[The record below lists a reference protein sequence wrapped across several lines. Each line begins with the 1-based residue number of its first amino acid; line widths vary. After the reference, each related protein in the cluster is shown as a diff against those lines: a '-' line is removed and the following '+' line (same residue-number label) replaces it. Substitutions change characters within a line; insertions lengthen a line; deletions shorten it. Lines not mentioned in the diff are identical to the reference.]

1 MMKKKYMAFHAV
13 VIAGMLMTGGLGAGV
28 LPAAAEEVTQE
39 AQTGGIRAKA
49 PRGVRA
55 ADKEETERDRL
66 ESEAA
71 GQTEIQRDTDTQI
84 KPTDASTRERDSSQE
99 AAIQAALADAGLTE
113 DELTGLR
120 IKKDTDDGITIYE
133 VELYVDAEEY
143 SYEIDAQT
151 AQILEAEH
159 EVEEDYDR
167 APEDP
172 NALTRE
178 EATQIVLDKVEGAT
192 DMDIR
197 IKYEYDDGKEM
208 YEGDLLYD
216 GTEYEFELS
225 ALDGQ
230 ILEWSEERY

>member
-28 LPAAAEEVTQE
+28 LPAAAEETTQE
-39 AQTGGIRAKA
+39 TQTGGIRAKA
-49 PRGVRA
+49 PQGVRA
-55 ADKEETERDRL
+55 ADKDEQESGSL
-66 ESEAA
+66 ESADADQADA
-71 GQTEIQRDTDTQI
+71 GKDAGKKR
-84 KPTDASTRERDSSQE
+84 PDASDREREPSQE
-99 AAIQAALADAGLTE
+99 AAIQAALADAGLTQE
-113 DELTGLR
+113 ELTGLR
-120 IKKDTDDGITIYE
+120 VKEDTDDGHPIYE

-143 SYEIDAQT
+143 SYEIDVQT

-167 APEDP
+167 VPEDP
-172 NALTRE
+172 DALTRE

-216 GTEYEFELS
+216 GIEYEFELS

-230 ILEWSEERY
+230 ILEWSEEKAF